1 MRILVKQIKEFDMFS
16 AAAILTTSLILF
28 SVIDIIGSLPVILD
42 MKQKG
47 VRIHPIT
54 STIAAGILMVAFL
67 FFGTAILGLFGLK
80 VSSFALA
87 GSLIIFF
94 IGLEMVL
101 GIRFFRD
108 NEEKGA
114 TGSIVPV
121 AFPIL
126 AGAGTLTTIISLR
139 ASYTVP
145 NIILAILINLALIY
159 MVLRSTG
166 WIERKMP
173 DPVKSTLRKIFG
185 ILLIAIAV
193 QMFQSNW

>member
-1 MRILVKQIKEFDMFS
+1 MFS
-16 AAAILTTSLILF
+16 SAAILTTSIILF
-28 SVIDIIGSLPVILD
+28 SVIDIIGSLPVLLD

-47 VRIHPIT
+47 VRIHPLT
-54 STIAAGILMVAFL
+54 STFAAGLLMVAFL

-80 VSSFALA
+80 VSSFAIA
-87 GSLIIFF
+87 GSLIILF

-101 GIRFFRD
+101 GIRLFRD
-108 NEEKGA
+108 FEDQAA

-126 AGAGTLTTIISLR
+126 AGAGTLTTVISLR
-139 ASYTVP
+139 ASYSVP
-145 NIILAILINLALIY
+145 NIITAIMVNLVLVY
-159 MVLRSTG
+159 LVLRSTG

-173 DPVKSTLRKIFG
+173 APVKSSLRKIFG

-193 QMFQSNW
+193 QMFQTNW

>member
-1 MRILVKQIKEFDMFS
+1 MFS
-16 AAAILTTSLILF
+16 PAAILTTSLILF

-47 VRIHPIT
+47 IRIHAGT
-54 STIAAGILMVAFL
+54 STIAAGVLMVGFL

-80 VSSFALA
+80 VTSFALA

-108 NEEKGA
+108 FEDQSS
-114 TGSIVPV
+114 TGSVVPV

-139 ASYTVP
+139 ASYTIP
-145 NIILAILINLALIY
+145 DIIMAIVINLTLVFL
-159 MVLRSTG
+159 VLKSMG
-166 WIERKMP
+166 WIDRHMP
-173 DPVKSTLRKIFG
+173 ATVKSTLRKIFG

-193 QMFQSNW
+193 QMLQSNW